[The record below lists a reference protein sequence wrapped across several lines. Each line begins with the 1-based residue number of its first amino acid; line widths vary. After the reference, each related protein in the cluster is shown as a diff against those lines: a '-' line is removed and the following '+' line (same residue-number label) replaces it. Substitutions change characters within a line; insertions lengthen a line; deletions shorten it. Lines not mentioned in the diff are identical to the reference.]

1 MTSALFTP
9 YKINGLELANRINVA
24 PMCQYSASDG
34 VIGDWHMTHLG
45 MLANSGAGLVFVE
58 MTDVERRGRITHGCV
73 GIYSDDC
80 EAAFKRVIDHCKRIG
95 TAKFGIQIAHAGRKA
110 SSQKPWEGGRGLKPD
125 QDPWET
131 IGPSAIPFGAD
142 WPPPR
147 QMSEEDIAHVR
158 DAYVN
163 GAKRALRVGFDAIQL
178 HMAHGYL
185 IHAFT
190 SPISNRRNDRYGGDL
205 AGRMSFSLEVVRAIR
220 SSVPKDY
227 PLGARISAVDWMDGG
242 LTVDDAVKWVSAMKE
257 SGLDFVDVS
266 SGGVTAD
273 TRTPTTPGYNV
284 PIAEQIKR
292 ETGIAT
298 SVVGLIATPRQAEEI
313 VAGGKADMVALGRA
327 MLDDPHWAWLAAK
340 ELGADVARPNQYLR
354 AAPKLWPGASYR
366 DNAAA

>member
-1 MTSALFTP
+1 MTSALFSP

-24 PMCQYSASDG
+24 PMCQYSAADG

-45 MLANSGAGLVFVE
+45 MLANSGASLVFVE

-80 EAAFKRVIDHCKRIG
+80 EAAFTRVIAHCKRIG

-110 SSQKPWEGGRGLKPD
+110 SSQPPWEGGQGLKPG

-131 IGPSAIPFGAD
+131 IGPSAIPFGPN
-142 WPPPR
+142 WPAPR
-147 QMSEEDIAHVR
+147 QMTEEDIAIVR
-158 DAYVN
+158 DAYVD
-163 GAKRALRVGFDAIQL
+163 GAKRALRVGFDTIQL

-185 IHAFT
+185 IHAFA
-190 SPISNRRNDRYGGDL
+190 SPISNRRNDAYGGDL
-205 AGRMSFSLEVVRAIR
+205 NGRMKFSLEVVRAIR
-220 SSVPKDY
+220 AVVPKDY

-242 LTVDDAVKWVSAMKE
+242 LTADDAVKWVNAMKD

-266 SGGVTAD
+266 SGGVTSEI
-273 TRTPTTPGYNV
+273 RTPTTPGYNV

-298 SVVGLIATPRQAEEI
+298 SVVGLIATPKQAEEI

-327 MLDDPHWAWLAAK
+327 MLEDPHWAWIAAK
-340 ELGADVARPNQYLR
+340 ELGADVARPKQYLR

-366 DNAAA
+366 DNAA

>member
-1 MTSALFTP
+1 MTSALFSP
-9 YKINGLELANRINVA
+9 LKINGLELANRITVA

-34 VIGDWHMTHLG
+34 VLGDWHMTHLG
-45 MLANSGAGLVFVE
+45 MLANSGASLVFIE
-58 MTDVERRGRITHGCV
+58 MTDVERRGRITHGCA

-80 EAAFKRVIDHCKRIG
+80 EAALKRVIDHCKRIG

-110 SSQKPWEGGRGLKPD
+110 SSQKPWEGGLGLKPD

-131 IGPSAIPFGAD
+131 IGPSAIPFGAA

-147 QMSEEDIAHVR
+147 QMTEVDIAQVR

-163 GAKRALRVGFDAIQL
+163 GAKRALRVGFDTIQL

-205 AGRMSFSLEVVRAIR
+205 DGRMTFSLEVVRAMR
-220 SSVPKDY
+220 SALPKNY
-227 PLGARISAVDWMDGG
+227 PLGARISAVDWVDGG
-242 LTVDDAVKWVSAMKE
+242 LTADDAVRWVSAMKE
-257 SGLDFVDVS
+257 NGLDYVDVS

-273 TRTPTTPGYNV
+273 VRTPTTPGYNV

-298 SVVGLIATPRQAEEI
+298 SVVGLIVAPKQAEEI
-313 VAGGKADMVALGRA
+313 IASRKADMVALGRA
-327 MLDDPHWAWLAAK
+327 MLEDPHWAWMAAK
-340 ELGADVARPNQYLR
+340 ELGADVDYWPAQYLR
-354 AAPKLWPGASYR
+354 AR
-366 DNAAA
+366 R

>member
-1 MTSALFTP
+1 MTSALFSP
-9 YKINGLELANRINVA
+9 YRINGLELANRINVA

-34 VIGDWHMTHLG
+34 VVGDWHLTHLG

-73 GIYSDDC
+73 GIYSDEC
-80 EAAFKRVIDHCKRIG
+80 EAALARVIAHCKRIG
-95 TAKFGIQIAHAGRKA
+95 SAKFGIQIAHAGRKA
-110 SSQKPWEGGRGLKPD
+110 SSQRPWEGGQGLKPD

-131 IGPSAIPFGAD
+131 IGPSPIAFGAN
-142 WPPPR
+142 WAPPR

-158 DAYVN
+158 DAYVM
-163 GAKRALRVGFDAIQL
+163 GAKRALRVGFDTIQL

-190 SPISNRRNDRYGGDL
+190 SPISNRRNDGYGGDL
-205 AGRMSFSLEVVRAIR
+205 NGRTKFSLEVLRAMR
-220 SSVPKDY
+220 AVLPKDY
-227 PLGARISAVDWMDGG
+227 PLGARISAVDWIDGG
-242 LTVDDAVKWVSAMKE
+242 LTVEDAVQWVAAMKE
-257 SGLDFVDVS
+257 SGLDYVDVS

-284 PIAEQIKR
+284 PIAAQIKR
-292 ETGIAT
+292 DTGIAT

-313 VAGGKADMVALGRA
+313 VATGKADMIALGRA
-327 MLDDPHWAWLAAK
+327 MLEDPHWAWMAAK

-354 AAPKLWPGASYR
+354 AAPKLWPGAAYR
-366 DNAAA
+366 DNAA

>member
-1 MTSALFTP
+1 MTSALFSP

-73 GIYSDDC
+73 GIYSDEC

-95 TAKFGIQIAHAGRKA
+95 TAKFGVQIAHAGRKA
-110 SSQKPWEGGRGLKPD
+110 SSQRPWEGGQGLKPD

-131 IGPSAIPFGAD
+131 IGPSPIAFGPA
-142 WPPPR
+142 WPAPR
-147 QMSEEDIAHVR
+147 QMSEEDIAQVR

-163 GAKRALRVGFDAIQL
+163 GARRALRAGFDTIQL

-205 AGRMSFSLEVVRAIR
+205 AGRMSFSLEVVRAMR
-220 SSVPKDY
+220 AVLPKDY

-242 LTVDDAVKWVSAMKE
+242 LTVEDAVTWVAAMKE
-257 SGLDFVDVS
+257 SGLDYVDVS
-266 SGGVTAD
+266 SGGVTSEI
-273 TRTPTTPGYNV
+273 RTPTTPGYNV

-298 SVVGLIATPRQAEEI
+298 SVVGLIATAKQAEAI
-313 VAGGKADMVALGRA
+313 VAEGKADMVALGRA
-327 MLDDPHWAWLAAK
+327 MLEDPHWAWKAAK
-340 ELGADVARPNQYLR
+340 ELGADVVRPNQYLR
-354 AAPKLWPGASYR
+354 AAPKLWPGATYR
-366 DNAAA
+366 DNAA